1 MGYNI
6 REGVVEQH
14 AEHLE
19 AILQGVSKNHA
30 ISFNCDKLS
39 SMNKMK
45 YQFLRILKATDMLPN
60 ECGGRYHGLRAQ
72 VRVREDWQ
80 NRAVVIEPVH
90 VPYRQGGVSAGI
102 IPAVPNEHDM
112 IEKLKQFEG
121 QMDLVHFT
129 PTETFNLDIWQLKLK
144 TIGFDLVADPDA
156 PGWIGEVKEDGS
168 AEYAVARM
176 KDSKPTGF
184 SMLDYQPS
192 GDMSKRG

>member
-6 REGVVEQH
+6 SEGCVEQH

-19 AILQGVSKNHA
+19 SILQGVSKNHA
-30 ISFNCDKLS
+30 ISFNCEKLS

-80 NRAVVIEPVH
+80 NRAVVIEPIH
-90 VPYRQGGVSAGI
+90 VPYRQGGPSAGV

-121 QMDLVHFT
+121 QMELVTFT
-129 PTETFNLDIWQLKLK
+129 PTETFNLEIWQLKLK
-144 TIGFDLVADPDA
+144 TIGFDLVADPDQ
-156 PGWIGEVKEDGS
+156 PGWIGEEKPDGTHQ
-168 AEYAVARM
+168 YAVARM
-176 KDSKPTGF
+176 AESKPSGF
-184 SMLDYQPS
+184 DMLTYDPT
-192 GDMSKRG
+192 GDMHGGG

>member
-6 REGVVEQH
+6 SEGCVEQH

-19 AILQGVSKNHA
+19 SILQGVSKNHA
-30 ISFNCDKLS
+30 ISFNCDKLKD
-39 SMNKMK
+39 MNKMK

-121 QMDLVHFT
+121 QMELVTFV
-129 PTETFNLDIWQLKLK
+129 PTETFSLEIWQLKLK
-144 TIGFDLVADPDA
+144 TIGFDLVADPDQ
-156 PGWIGEVKEDGS
+156 PGWIGEEKEDGS
-168 AEYAVARM
+168 LQYAVARM
-176 KDSKPTGF
+176 SDSKPSGF
-184 SMLDYQPS
+184 GLLNYNPS
-192 GDMSKRG
+192 GDIQSGP